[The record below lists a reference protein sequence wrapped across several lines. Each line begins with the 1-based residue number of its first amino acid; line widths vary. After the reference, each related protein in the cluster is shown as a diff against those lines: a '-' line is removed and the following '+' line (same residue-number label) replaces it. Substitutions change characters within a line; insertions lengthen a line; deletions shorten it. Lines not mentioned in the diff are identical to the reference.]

1 MKYKQIGTS
10 DLQVSEICLGTMTW
24 GYQNTEQEAFEQLD
38 YAFANGINFIDTA
51 ELYAVPPSRE
61 TYGITEQYIG
71 NYFKKHPEKRKDI
84 IVATK
89 IVGPGINYVRNGEGF
104 TPKGI
109 VKALEDS
116 LSRLQM
122 EYVDLYQLHWTQ
134 RITPRFGVRDYHEA
148 WFKKDDGLEE
158 VLGVLGKL
166 VKEGKIREIG
176 LSNEHS
182 WGVMHCLRLHDRDS
196 QIPRVQSVQNV
207 YNLITRSIDNS
218 LSEIFVRENVSLLPY
233 SPLAGGLLSGKYER
247 GNFPEGARFTTWG
260 NQSMSRY
267 INTQAANAITRYVEL
282 AQKYA
287 ISPTTMALSFVNN
300 RAYVASNIIGAT
312 TMSQLQENIASADV
326 QLSNTILQDIEKIH
340 TEIPNPSS

>member
-148 WFKKDDGLEE
+148 WFRKDDGLEE

-207 YNLITRSIDNS
+207 YNLITRSIDSS
-218 LSEIFVRENVSLLPY
+218 LSEVFVRENVSLLPY

-247 GNFPEGARFTTWG
+247 GNFPKGASFYYLG
-260 NQSMSRY
+260 ES
-267 INTQAANAITRYVEL
+267 IYVTIH
-282 AQKYA
+282 KYTG
-287 ISPTTMALSFVNN
+287 SKCYYSLC
-300 RAYVASNIIGAT
+300 
-312 TMSQLQENIASADV
+312 
-326 QLSNTILQDIEKIH
+326 
-340 TEIPNPSS
+340 